1 MFRIIRTLITPAIIS
16 VVLLLPFAVLE
27 LVNRRRFS
35 AGFPFALFALMW
47 ALTFSFIL
55 ILIAIVRGLRERDEE
70 QTSPLAL
77 APKVILLTL
86 IASLW
91 GFLVI
96 DQMPCF
102 LGVLNC
108 D

>member
-1 MFRIIRTLITPAIIS
+1 VFRIIRNLITPAIIS
-16 VVLLLPFAVLE
+16 LVLLLPFTVLE

-35 AGFPFALFALMW
+35 EGFPIALFALMW
-47 ALTFSFIL
+47 ALTFSFIV
-55 ILIAIVRGLRERDEE
+55 ILVPVMRGLREGDEE

>member
-1 MFRIIRTLITPAIIS
+1 MFRVSRTLITPVIIS
-16 VVLLLPFAVLE
+16 LVLLLPFVVLE

-35 AGFPFALFALMW
+35 EGFPFALFAMMW

-55 ILIAIVRGLRERDEE
+55 IFIPIVRGLRARDK
-70 QTSPLAL
+70 QQNSQLAL
-77 APKVILLTL
+77 APKIILLTL

-91 GFLVI
+91 GFLVT
-96 DQMPCF
+96 DQMSCF
-102 LGVLNC
+102 LGVPNC

>member
-1 MFRIIRTLITPAIIS
+1 MFRIIRALITPAFIS
-16 VVLLLPFAVLE
+16 LGLLLPFVVLE
-27 LVNRRRFS
+27 LINRRRLS
-35 AGFPFALFALMW
+35 EGFPFALFALMW

-55 ILIAIVRGLRERDEE
+55 ILISIVRRLRERDGE
-70 QTSPLAL
+70 QTIAL